1 MYATGPRKISSTR
14 MGPFGTVPSCP
25 PASAATDDMSTEIA
39 PRRPR
44 GSITPEPLRGKRD
57 PSAPTEPLSDIRK
70 PVDPDVAV
78 TASETSLAET
88 VEPPDPH
95 AARARAARLGRDL
108 GVGQVAPVR
117 DLGRSREDL
126 ALEPVDQD
134 AVGPQLEPAP
144 VPLEVLVELPASVV
158 EPLGGAQDP
167 RRDARGELVGD

>member
-14 MGPFGTVPSCP
+14 IGPFGTAPSCP

-95 AARARAARLGRDL
+95 AASAAATTTAAAGAASRSAIRRTVTPRLWQCGAPETPVSPVARGRPPSRAAGPSSPGR
-108 GVGQVAPVR
+108 PHSCR
-117 DLGRSREDL
+117 
-126 ALEPVDQD
+126 
-134 AVGPQLEPAP
+134 PAP
-144 VPLEVLVELPASVV
+144 HSAGR
-158 EPLGGAQDP
+158 GGT
-167 RRDARGELVGD
+167 G